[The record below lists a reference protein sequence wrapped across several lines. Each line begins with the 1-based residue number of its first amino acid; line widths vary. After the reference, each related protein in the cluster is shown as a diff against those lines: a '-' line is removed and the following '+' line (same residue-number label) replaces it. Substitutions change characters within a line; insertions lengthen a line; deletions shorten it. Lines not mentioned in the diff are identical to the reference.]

1 MIITIEMT
9 EQEFEESAFTCAFE
23 LERHV
28 IETLDND
35 DIELPG
41 YNVQVNIE

>member
-1 MIITIEMT
+1 MT
-9 EQEFEESAFTCAFE
+9 EHEFENSGFTCAFE
-23 LERHV
+23 LERRI

-41 YNVQVNIE
+41 YNVEVNIL